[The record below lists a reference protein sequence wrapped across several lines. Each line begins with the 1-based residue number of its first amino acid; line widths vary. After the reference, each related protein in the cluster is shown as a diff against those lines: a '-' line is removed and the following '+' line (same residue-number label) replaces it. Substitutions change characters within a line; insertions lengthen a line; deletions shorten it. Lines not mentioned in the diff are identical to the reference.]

1 MIESF
6 PRQKAATRSF
16 RLGAPRSF
24 ALKPTEDL
32 ILFLRNA
39 TGRTATTD
47 IWLAEKSHSGWSER
61 CLVNSAQLSVGGE
74 IPVEELARRER
85 MREVTEGVTA
95 YSTDKNFTKITYALD
110 GELYLQP
117 LPQQLSEAIEI
128 PELIMT
134 GGGCIDPRISHDGNH
149 IAYVQDGALF
159 AVDVNTKKVSRLC
172 GPTEDEKNIA
182 WGLADFAAAE
192 ELERV
197 RGYWWEKD
205 SQNLL
210 VERVDEKSVAIA
222 WISDPAN
229 PLKPARE
236 HRYPFAGT
244 ANAEV
249 SLHRVNLNGD
259 IQEIYWDKE
268 THPYLVSVSASG
280 SATTFCVL
288 TRNQQNVQIFALSGS
303 VPTLIQTRV
312 EKPWHTVA
320 PGVPTLNEAG
330 QLIEIRPLNNVFR
343 LCVDGEAISPVE
355 IQVTGVLSTNGDI
368 TYSGQSESTNQH
380 IYSIQKG
387 QLSSRENSA
396 SLNSG
401 VREGDLLVIAHSD
414 FETTKANY
422 SLYNVKDLESPE
434 FTFTNNSESP
444 SVSPQV
450 TVETTGKNN
459 LKSAI
464 IWPENHVSGTKIPV
478 ICAPYG
484 GPHHARVVASG
495 LSFCSD
501 QWLANQGFALVITDN
516 RGTPG
521 HGPDFEYG
529 ISTDLAVTVVQDQVD
544 ALTELGAK
552 HHDLD
557 LARVGIHGWSFG
569 GYLAAL
575 ATIERPDIFHV
586 GIAGAPVT
594 DWALY
599 DTAYTE
605 RYLGLPGEN
614 PAAYEETSLI
624 NRAHKLE
631 RPLLIIHGLADDNVL
646 VANSLRLSSAL
657 LAAGKTHSLLPL
669 SGVTHMTPQ
678 EIIAENLMLAEL
690 EFFQEHLK

>member
-24 ALKPTEDL
+24 ALKSTGDV

-47 IWLAEKSHSGWSER
+47 IWLAEKSDSGWGER

-74 IPVEELARRER
+74 IPADELARRER

-95 YSTDKNFTKITYALD
+95 YSTDNDFTKITYALD
-110 GELYLQP
+110 GELYLQH
-117 LPQQLSEAIEI
+117 LPRQLGAAIEI
-128 PELIMT
+128 PQPINT
-134 GGGCIDPRISHDGNH
+134 GGGCIDPRMSQDGNY
-149 IAYVQDGALF
+149 IAFVQDGALF
-159 AVDVNTKKVSRLC
+159 AVDVNTKEVNRLC
-172 GPTEDEKNIA
+172 GPTDTEGNVS

-197 RGYWWEKD
+197 RGYWWETD
-205 SQNLL
+205 SQSLL
-210 VERVDEKSVAIA
+210 VERVDENAVAIA

-259 IQEIYWDKE
+259 IQEIPWNKD
-268 THPYLVSVSASG
+268 THPYLVSVSTSG

-288 TRNQQNVQIFALSGS
+288 SRNQQDVEIFALSGS
-303 VPTLIQTRV
+303 VPTSIQTRI

-320 PGVPTLNEAG
+320 PGVPTLNDAG

-368 TYSGQSESTNQH
+368 TYTGQSETTNQH

-387 QLSSRENSA
+387 QLSSLENSA

-422 SLYNVKDLESPE
+422 SLYNVNDRDSPE
-434 FTFTNNSESP
+434 FTFTNNAEFP
-444 SVSPQV
+444 SVKPKV

-464 IWPENHVSGTKIPV
+464 IWPENHMAGTKIPV

-484 GPHHARVVASG
+484 GPHHARVIASG

-521 HGPDFEYG
+521 HGPDFEYS
-529 ISTDLAVTVVQDQVD
+529 ISTDLAITVVQDQVD

-552 HHDLD
+552 HPDLD

-575 ATIERPDIFHV
+575 AIIERPDIFHV

-594 DWALY
+594 DWGLY

-614 PAAYEETSLI
+614 PEAYEATSLI
-624 NRAHKLE
+624 NRAHNLE
-631 RPLLIIHGLADDNVL
+631 RPLFIIHGLADDNVL

-657 LAAGKTHSLLPL
+657 LAAGKTHSVLPL

-690 EFFQEHLK
+690 EFFQEHLQ

>member
-1 MIESF
+1 
-6 PRQKAATRSF
+6 
-16 RLGAPRSF
+16 
-24 ALKPTEDL
+24 
-32 ILFLRNA
+32 
-39 TGRTATTD
+39 
-47 IWLAEKSHSGWSER
+47 
-61 CLVNSAQLSVGGE
+61 
-74 IPVEELARRER
+74 

-110 GELYLQP
+110 GELYLQH
-117 LPQQLSEAIEI
+117 LPRQLGAAIEPPQPI
-128 PELIMT
+128 DT
-134 GGGCIDPRISHDGNH
+134 GGGCIDPRMSQDGNH
-149 IAYVQDGALF
+149 IAFVQDGALF
-159 AVDVNTKKVSRLC
+159 AVDVNTKEVNRLC
-172 GPTEDEKNIA
+172 GPTDTEENVS

-197 RGYWWEKD
+197 RGYWWETD
-205 SQNLL
+205 SQSLL
-210 VERVDEKSVAIA
+210 VERVDENAVAIA
-222 WISDPAN
+222 WISDPTN

-249 SLHRVNLNGD
+249 SLHRVNLNGE
-259 IQEIYWDKE
+259 IQEIPWDKD
-268 THPYLVSVSASG
+268 THPYLVSVSTSG

-288 TRNQQNVQIFALSGS
+288 SRNQQDVEVFALSGS
-303 VPTLIQTRV
+303 VPTSIQTRI

-320 PGVPTLNEAG
+320 PGVPTLNDAG

-368 TYSGQSESTNQH
+368 TYTGQSETTNQH
-380 IYSIQKG
+380 IYSIQKD
-387 QLSSRENSA
+387 QLSSLECSA

-401 VREGDLLVIAHSD
+401 VREGDLLVIVHSD

-422 SLYNVKDLESPE
+422 SLYNINAPDSPE
-434 FTFTNNSESP
+434 FTFTNNAESP
-444 SVSPQV
+444 SVRPKV

-464 IWPENHVSGTKIPV
+464 IWPENHVAGTKIPV

-484 GPHHARVVASG
+484 GPHHARVIASG

-521 HGPDFEYG
+521 HGPDFEYS
-529 ISTDLAVTVVQDQVD
+529 ISTDLAITVVQDQVD

-552 HHDLD
+552 HPDLD

-575 ATIERPDIFHV
+575 AIIERPDIFHV

-605 RYLGLPGEN
+605 RYLGVPGEN
-614 PAAYEETSLI
+614 PDAYESTSLI

-631 RPLLIIHGLADDNVL
+631 RPLLIIHGIADDNVL
-646 VANSLRLSSAL
+646 VANSLRLSGAL

-678 EIIAENLMLAEL
+678 EVIAENLMLAEL
-690 EFFQEHLK
+690 EFFAAHLR

>member
-24 ALKPTEDL
+24 SLKPTGEL
-32 ILFLRNA
+32 VLFLRNA
-39 TGRTATTD
+39 TGRTAITD
-47 IWLAEKSHSGWSER
+47 IWLAEKFQSGWSER
-61 CLVNSAQLSVGGE
+61 CLVNSAQLSVGGD
-74 IPVEELARRER
+74 IPAEELARRER

-95 YSTDKNFTKITYALD
+95 YSTDKNFTRITYALD
-110 GELYLQP
+110 GELYLQR
-117 LPQQLSEAIEI
+117 LPQRAGEAIEI
-128 PELIMT
+128 PQPINT
-134 GGGCIDPRISHDGNH
+134 GGGCIDPRMSQDGNH
-149 IAYVQDGALF
+149 IAFVQDGALF
-159 AVDVNTKKVSRLC
+159 TVDVNSRKVNRLC
-172 GPTEDEKNIA
+172 GPTEGEGNVS

-205 SQNLL
+205 SRSLL
-210 VERVDEKSVAIA
+210 VERVDENAVAIA
-222 WISDPAN
+222 WIADPAN

-249 SLHRVNLNGD
+249 SLYRVNLEGA
-259 IQEIYWDKE
+259 IQEIHWNKD
-268 THPYLVSVSASG
+268 THPYLVSVSTSG
-280 SATTFCVL
+280 SAPTFCVL
-288 TRNQQNVQIFALSGS
+288 SRNQQNLEIFTLSGS
-303 VPTLIQTRV
+303 MPTSFQTRI

-320 PGVPTLNEAG
+320 PGVPTLNDAG

-343 LCVDGEAISPVE
+343 LCVDGEAISPAG
-355 IQVTGVLSTNGDI
+355 IQVTGVLSTDGDI
-368 TYSGQSESTNQH
+368 TYAGQSETTNQH
-380 IYSIQKG
+380 IYSIKQG
-387 QLSSRENSA
+387 QLSPREKSA

-401 VREGDLLVIAHSD
+401 VREGDLIVLAHSD
-414 FETTKANY
+414 FEMTKANY
-422 SLYNVKDLESPE
+422 SIYNVNDPESPQ
-434 FTFTNNSESP
+434 FTFANNAESP
-444 SVSPQV
+444 LVTPKI
-450 TVETTGKNN
+450 TVETTAKNN

-464 IWPENHVSGTKIPV
+464 IWPENHVAGTKVPV

-484 GPHHARVVASG
+484 GPHHARVIASG

-521 HGPDFEYG
+521 HGPDFEYS
-529 ISTDLAVTVVQDQVD
+529 ISTDLAIKVVQDQVD
-544 ALTELGAK
+544 ALTELGTK
-552 HHDLD
+552 HPDLD

-575 ATIERPDIFHV
+575 ATIERPDIFHA

-605 RYLGLPGEN
+605 RYLGLPAQN
-614 PAAYEETSLI
+614 PKGYEAASLI

-646 VANSLRLSSAL
+646 VANSLRLSGAL

-678 EIIAENLMLAEL
+678 EIIAENLMLTEL
-690 EFFQEHLK
+690 EFFQEHLQ

>member
-24 ALKPTEDL
+24 ALKPTGDV
-32 ILFLRNA
+32 ILFLRNT

-74 IPVEELARRER
+74 IPAEELARRER

-95 YSTDKNFTKITYALD
+95 YSTDETFTKITYALD

-117 LPQQLSEAIEI
+117 LPQQLGETIEV
-128 PELIMT
+128 PQLIKT
-134 GGGCIDPRISHDGNH
+134 CGGCIDPRISQDGNH
-149 IAYVQDGALF
+149 IAFVRDGALF
-159 AVDVNTKKVSRLC
+159 AVNVNTKKVNRLC
-172 GPTEDEKNIA
+172 GPTEDEENVS

-210 VERVDEKSVAIA
+210 VERVDESGVAIA

-236 HRYPFAGT
+236 HRYPFAGSP
-244 ANAEV
+244 NAEV
-249 SLHRVNLNGD
+249 SLHRVNLNGV
-259 IQEIYWDKE
+259 IQEIPWNKD
-268 THPYLVSVSASG
+268 THPYLVSVSTSG
-280 SATTFCVL
+280 SAPTFCVL
-288 TRNQQNVQIFALSGS
+288 SRNQQNVEIFSLRGS
-303 VPTLIQTRV
+303 APTSIQTRI
-312 EKPWHTVA
+312 ERPWHTVA
-320 PGVPTLNEAG
+320 SGVPTLNDAG
-330 QLIEIRPLNNVFR
+330 QLIEIRPLDNVFR
-343 LCVDGEAISPVE
+343 LCVDGEAISPAD

-368 TYSGQSESTNQH
+368 TYTGQSDTTNQH
-380 IYSIQKG
+380 IYSTQKG
-387 QLSSRENSA
+387 QLGPRENNE

-401 VREGDLLVIAHSD
+401 VREGDVIVIAHSN

-422 SLYNVKDLESPE
+422 SLFNVNDPGSPE
-434 FTFTNNSESP
+434 FTFTNNAESP
-444 SVSPQV
+444 HVIPKV
-450 TVETTGKNN
+450 TVETTGRNK
-459 LKSAI
+459 LRSAI
-464 IWPENHVSGTKIPV
+464 IWPENHISGTKIPV

-484 GPHHARVVASG
+484 GPHHARVIASG

-521 HGPDFEYG
+521 HGPDFEYS
-529 ISTDLAVTVVQDQVD
+529 ISTDLAFVVVQDQVD
-544 ALTELGAK
+544 ALTELGDK
-552 HHDLD
+552 YPDLD

-614 PAAYEETSLI
+614 SAAYEETSLI
-624 NRAHKLE
+624 NRANKLE

-690 EFFQEHLK
+690 EFFQEHLQ

>member
-1 MIESF
+1 MVETF

-16 RLGAPRSF
+16 RLGVPRSF
-24 ALKPTEDL
+24 ALKHTGDVV
-32 ILFLRNA
+32 LFLRNA

-47 IWLAEKSHSGWSER
+47 IWLAEKSDSGWSER
-61 CLVNSAQLSVGGE
+61 CLVHSAQLSVGGE
-74 IPVEELARRER
+74 IPAEELARRER

-95 YSTDKNFTKITYALD
+95 YSTDKNFSQITYALD
-110 GELYLQP
+110 GELYLQL
-117 LPQQLSEAIEI
+117 LPQQLGEAVEI
-128 PELIMT
+128 PQLIKT
-134 GGGCIDPRISHDGNH
+134 GGGCIDPRMSQDGNY
-149 IAYVQDGALF
+149 IAFVQDSALF
-159 AVDVNTKKVSRLC
+159 AVDVNTKEVNRLC
-172 GPTEDEKNIA
+172 GPTDTEENIS

-197 RGYWWEKD
+197 RGYWWETD
-205 SQNLL
+205 SQSLL
-210 VERVDEKSVAIA
+210 VERVDENDVALA

-236 HRYPFAGT
+236 HRYPFAGS

-249 SLHRVNLNGD
+249 SLHRVNLNGVT
-259 IQEIYWDKE
+259 QEIPWNKD
-268 THPYLVSVSASG
+268 THPYLVSVSTSG
-280 SATTFCVL
+280 SATTFSVL
-288 TRNQQNVQIFALSGS
+288 SRNQESLEIFALSES
-303 VPTLIQTRV
+303 VPTSLQTRV

-320 PGVPTLNEAG
+320 LGVPTLNDAG

-368 TYSGQSESTNQH
+368 TYTGQSETTNQH
-380 IYSIQKG
+380 VYSIQQG
-387 QLSSRENSA
+387 QLSSLNNNA

-401 VREGDLLVIAHSD
+401 AREGDLLVIAHSD
-414 FETTKANY
+414 FETTTADY
-422 SLYNVKDLESPE
+422 SVYNINEPNSPE
-434 FTFTNNSESP
+434 FTFTNNAESP
-444 SVSPQV
+444 NVSPQV
-450 TVETTGKNN
+450 TVETTGKIN

-464 IWPENHVSGTKIPV
+464 IWPENHLWGTKIPV

-484 GPHHARVVASG
+484 GPHHARVIASG

-501 QWLANQGFALVITDN
+501 QWLANQGFAIVITDN

-521 HGPDFEYG
+521 HGPDFEYS
-529 ISTDLAVTVVQDQVD
+529 ISTDLAIKIVHDQVD
-544 ALTELGAK
+544 ALIELSAK
-552 HHDLD
+552 HPDLD

-575 ATIERPDIFHV
+575 ALMERPDIFHV

-614 PAAYEETSLI
+614 PAAYEATSLI
-624 NRAHKLE
+624 NRANNLE

-657 LAAGKTHSLLPL
+657 LAAGKTHSVLPL

-678 EIIAENLMLAEL
+678 EVIAENLMLAEL
-690 EFFQEHLK
+690 EFFQEHLR